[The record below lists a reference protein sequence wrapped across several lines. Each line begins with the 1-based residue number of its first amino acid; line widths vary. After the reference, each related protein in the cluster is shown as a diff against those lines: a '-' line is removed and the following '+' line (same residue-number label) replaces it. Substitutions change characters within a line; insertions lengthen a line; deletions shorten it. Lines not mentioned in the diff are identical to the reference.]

1 MSTEINPK
9 LSQSPKNILKVLEE
23 SLPPISNN
31 SKSKSEIINQSF
43 QTEQSINNIIDS
55 PKKKI
60 IENNDSIKTF
70 CRIRPFNGT
79 NLLFYRSKTDP
90 KILNINSENL
100 QKLNINTNL
109 KLINSYKFTKV
120 FTEENTQ
127 VEIFNET
134 CKKLI
139 DDLVFNYKS
148 GLIFTYGMTNA
159 GKTFTVIGSPNNPGI
174 LPQSLILL
182 FDYYQNKKLN
192 NFNLYCNFV
201 EIYNEDVFDLLSND
215 ESGKNKFYKKKLNVK
230 ENLNNIFYLQDVT
243 FQKLSS
249 LKDFNDSLNLGISKK
264 VHSSTTLNQNSSRSH
279 TIFKIILKKENE
291 NNNFFDQEISLSIV
305 DLAGS
310 ERAKRTDTSGKELQ
324 EACKINQS
332 LSILGKCLESM
343 KHNSIY
349 TNKKLVPFRESKLTK
364 LFCEYFQGDQNIIM
378 ITNINPRKED
388 FEESIRALNYS
399 CLAKDIRP
407 VKSVLN
413 VNNKNSLKLLNKKKD
428 SCSNKIY
435 NNLTEDKNVKNDI
448 NINKNIED
456 IKNGNNNLCKNFD
469 YLSSG
474 EYIINSDNLKTQD
487 ENSNLLT
494 VRNNYSV
501 ENSDI
506 QKLIVEIQNLRSEVL
521 GFTNSNINNTSN
533 VNNKNL
539 SSVSNRSN
547 SNLINDLNNIS
558 SIKNKSINQDLSIDN
573 NIINNNNQ
581 LNFPY
586 NNNFNYLNP
595 YNPYLPNNNY
605 YNNNSYNNI
614 PLLPSAY
621 SINQINNE
629 YPQTFLEKQIN
640 QGLKLIPPQAKNS
653 GLNLIFINSRFSDF
667 HMGKNGPILEED
679 EFESDEEEKQKKKR
693 NNKNKKKKRKNIN
706 HKNQKNNKKNNI
718 RNNKPI
724 KEMLDIL
731 SDDESKKEDSNLF
744 KIRNMSTPIRNNN
757 FDKSVDNFDIIQSKI
772 LINDKNNN
780 IKTPSK
786 EKKNSNDLFQ
796 TVPNNK
802 YKGLFE
808 DFMF

>member
-1 MSTEINPK
+1 MSTEINPN
-9 LSQSPKNILKVLEE
+9 LSESPKNILKVLEE
-23 SLPPISNN
+23 TLPPISNN
-31 SKSKSEIINQSF
+31 SKSKSDIINQI
-43 QTEQSINNIIDS
+43 QIDQSINNIIES
-55 PKKKI
+55 PKKKL

-79 NLLFYRSKTDP
+79 NLLFHRSKTDSQ
-90 KILNINSENL
+90 ILNINSENL

-127 VEIFNET
+127 IEIFNET

-139 DDLVFNYKS
+139 DDLVFNFKS

-182 FDYYQNKKLN
+182 FDYYQNNKLN
-192 NFNLYCNFV
+192 DFNLFCNFV
-201 EIYNEDVFDLLSND
+201 EIYNEEVFDLLSND
-215 ESGKNKFYKKKLNVK
+215 ELGKNKFYKKKLNVK

-413 VNNKNSLKLLNKKKD
+413 INNKNTLKLINKKKD
-428 SCSNKIY
+428 NCINKSN
-435 NNLTEDKNVKNDI
+435 NNLNEDNNVKDDI
-448 NINKNIED
+448 NINKNSED
-456 IKNGNNNLCKNFD
+456 IKNENNNLPLD
-469 YLSSG
+469 YLSRG
-474 EYIINSDNLKTQD
+474 EYIINNDNLKTKD
-487 ENSNLLT
+487 EKSNLLT
-494 VRNNYSV
+494 VRENYSV

-506 QKLIVEIQNLRSEVL
+506 QKLITEIQNLRSEVL
-521 GFTNSNINNTSN
+521 GFTNSNISN
-533 VNNKNL
+533 SNNNKNT
-539 SSVSNRSN
+539 STSTTTSSN
-547 SNLINDLNNIS
+547 SFISNLFNDLNDNS
-558 SIKNKSINQDLSIDN
+558 SIKNKSINQNLSIDN
-573 NIINNNNQ
+573 NTINNNNQ
-581 LNFPY
+581 NNFPY
-586 NNNFNYLNP
+586 NNHFNYFNP
-595 YNPYLPNNNY
+595 YIPHLPNNNY

-614 PLLPSAY
+614 PLLPSPY
-621 SINQINNE
+621 PIKQIRNDYPQSFLERQINESLN
-629 YPQTFLEKQIN
+629 
-640 QGLKLIPPQAKNS
+640 LIPPQAKNS

-679 EFESDEEEKQKKKR
+679 ENESEDEEKQKKKR
-693 NNKNKKKKRKNIN
+693 NNNNNNKKPKRKYN
-706 HKNQKNNKKNNI
+706 KNPKNNKKQKNG
-718 RNNKPI
+718 NNKNI
-724 KEMLDIL
+724 KDIYD
-731 SDDESKKEDSNLF
+731 SSNDNESKQQISNLY
-744 KIRNMSTPIRNNN
+744 KNRNMSTPIRNYN
-757 FDKSVDNFDIIQSKI
+757 FDKSEEKVDIIQSKI
-772 LINDKNNN
+772 LINDNVNN
-780 IKTPSK
+780 ITTPSK
-786 EKKNSNDLFQ
+786 QKKNSNDLFQ

>member
-1 MSTEINPK
+1 MSTEINSN
-9 LSQSPKNILKVLEE
+9 LSESPKNILKVLEE
-23 SLPPISNN
+23 TLPPISNN
-31 SKSKSEIINQSF
+31 SKSKSDIINQI
-43 QTEQSINNIIDS
+43 QIDQSINNIIES
-55 PKKKI
+55 PKKKL

-79 NLLFYRSKTDP
+79 NLLFHRSKTDSQ
-90 KILNINSENL
+90 ILNINSENL

-364 LFCEYFQGDQNIIM
+364 LFCEYFQGEQNIIM
-378 ITNINPRKED
+378 ITNI
-388 FEESIRALNYS
+388 F
-399 CLAKDIRP
+399 
-407 VKSVLN
+407 
-413 VNNKNSLKLLNKKKD
+413 
-428 SCSNKIY
+428 
-435 NNLTEDKNVKNDI
+435 
-448 NINKNIED
+448 
-456 IKNGNNNLCKNFD
+456 
-469 YLSSG
+469 
-474 EYIINSDNLKTQD
+474 
-487 ENSNLLT
+487 
-494 VRNNYSV
+494 
-501 ENSDI
+501 
-506 QKLIVEIQNLRSEVL
+506 
-521 GFTNSNINNTSN
+521 
-533 VNNKNL
+533 
-539 SSVSNRSN
+539 
-547 SNLINDLNNIS
+547 
-558 SIKNKSINQDLSIDN
+558 
-573 NIINNNNQ
+573 
-581 LNFPY
+581 
-586 NNNFNYLNP
+586 
-595 YNPYLPNNNY
+595 
-605 YNNNSYNNI
+605 
-614 PLLPSAY
+614 
-621 SINQINNE
+621 
-629 YPQTFLEKQIN
+629 
-640 QGLKLIPPQAKNS
+640 
-653 GLNLIFINSRFSDF
+653 
-667 HMGKNGPILEED
+667 
-679 EFESDEEEKQKKKR
+679 
-693 NNKNKKKKRKNIN
+693 
-706 HKNQKNNKKNNI
+706 NNI
-718 RNNKPI
+718 RF
-724 KEMLDIL
+724 LD
-731 SDDESKKEDSNLF
+731 F
-744 KIRNMSTPIRNNN
+744 
-757 FDKSVDNFDIIQSKI
+757 FF
-772 LINDKNNN
+772 
-780 IKTPSK
+780 
-786 EKKNSNDLFQ
+786 F
-796 TVPNNK
+796 
-802 YKGLFE
+802 
-808 DFMF
+808 

>member
-1 MSTEINPK
+1 MSTEINPN
-9 LSQSPKNILKVLEE
+9 LSESPKNILKVLEE
-23 SLPPISNN
+23 TLPPISNN
-31 SKSKSEIINQSF
+31 SKSKSDIINQI
-43 QTEQSINNIIDS
+43 QIDQSINNIIES
-55 PKKKI
+55 PKKKL

-79 NLLFYRSKTDP
+79 NLLFHRSKTDSQ
-90 KILNINSENL
+90 ILNINSENL

-127 VEIFNET
+127 IEIFNET

-139 DDLVFNYKS
+139 DDLVFNFKS

-182 FDYYQNKKLN
+182 FDYYQNNKLN
-192 NFNLYCNFV
+192 DFNLFCNFV
-201 EIYNEDVFDLLSND
+201 EIYNEEVFDLLSND
-215 ESGKNKFYKKKLNVK
+215 ELGKNKFYKKKLNVK
-230 ENLNNIFYLQDVT
+230 ENLYNSFYLQDVT

-264 VHSSTTLNQNSSRSH
+264 VHSSTNLNQNSSRSH
-279 TIFKIILKKENE
+279 TIFKIILKNKDE
-291 NNNFFDQEISLSIV
+291 NNNCDQEISLSIV

-364 LFCEYFQGDQNIIM
+364 LFCEYFQGEQNIIM

-413 VNNKNSLKLLNKKKD
+413 INNKNTLKLINKKKD
-428 SCSNKIY
+428 NCINKSN
-435 NNLTEDKNVKNDI
+435 NNLNEDNNVKDDI
-448 NINKNIED
+448 NINKNSED
-456 IKNGNNNLCKNFD
+456 IKNENNNLPLD
-469 YLSSG
+469 YLSRG
-474 EYIINSDNLKTQD
+474 EYIINNDNLKTKD
-487 ENSNLLT
+487 EKSNLLT
-494 VRNNYSV
+494 VRENYSV

-506 QKLIVEIQNLRSEVL
+506 QKLITEIQNLRSEVL
-521 GFTNSNINNTSN
+521 GFTNSNISN
-533 VNNKNL
+533 SNNNKNT
-539 SSVSNRSN
+539 STSTTTSSN
-547 SNLINDLNNIS
+547 SFISNSFNDLNDNS
-558 SIKNKSINQDLSIDN
+558 SIKNKSINQNLSIDN
-573 NIINNNNQ
+573 NTINNNNQ
-581 LNFPY
+581 NNFPY
-586 NNNFNYLNP
+586 NNHFNYFNP
-595 YNPYLPNNNY
+595 YIPHLPNNNY

-614 PLLPSAY
+614 PLLPSPY
-621 SINQINNE
+621 PIKQIRNDYPQSFLERQINESLN
-629 YPQTFLEKQIN
+629 
-640 QGLKLIPPQAKNS
+640 LIPPQAKNS

-679 EFESDEEEKQKKKR
+679 ENESEDEEKQKKKR
-693 NNKNKKKKRKNIN
+693 NNNNNNKKPKRKYN
-706 HKNQKNNKKNNI
+706 KNPKNNKKQKNG
-718 RNNKPI
+718 NNKNI
-724 KEMLDIL
+724 KDIYD
-731 SDDESKKEDSNLF
+731 SSNDNESKQQISNLY
-744 KIRNMSTPIRNNN
+744 KNRNMSTPIRNYN
-757 FDKSVDNFDIIQSKI
+757 FDKSEEKVDIIQSKI
-772 LINDKNNN
+772 LINDNVNN
-780 IKTPSK
+780 ITTPSK
-786 EKKNSNDLFQ
+786 QKKNSNDLFQ

>member
-1 MSTEINPK
+1 MSTEINPN
-9 LSQSPKNILKVLEE
+9 LSESPKNILKVLEE
-23 SLPPISNN
+23 TLPPISNN
-31 SKSKSEIINQSF
+31 SKSKSDIINQI
-43 QTEQSINNIIDS
+43 QIDQSINNIIES
-55 PKKKI
+55 QKKKL

-79 NLLFYRSKTDP
+79 NLLFHRSKTDSQ
-90 KILNINSENL
+90 ILNINSENL

-139 DDLVFNYKS
+139 DDLVFNFKS

-182 FDYYQNKKLN
+182 FDYYQNNKLN
-192 NFNLYCNFV
+192 DFNLFCNFV
-201 EIYNEDVFDLLSND
+201 EIYNEEVFDLLSND
-215 ESGKNKFYKKKLNVK
+215 ELGKNKFYKKKLNVK

-243 FQKLSS
+243 FQKLNS

-264 VHSSTTLNQNSSRSH
+264 VHSSTNLNQNSSRSH
-279 TIFKIILKKENE
+279 TIFKIILKKQNE
-291 NNNFFDQEISLSIV
+291 NNNFEQEISLSIV

-364 LFCEYFQGDQNIIM
+364 LFCEYFQGEQNIIM

-413 VNNKNSLKLLNKKKD
+413 INNKNTLKLINKKKD
-428 SCSNKIY
+428 NCINKSN
-435 NNLTEDKNVKNDI
+435 NNLNEDNNVKDDI
-448 NINKNIED
+448 NINKNSED
-456 IKNGNNNLCKNFD
+456 IKNENNNLPLD
-469 YLSSG
+469 YLSRG
-474 EYIINSDNLKTQD
+474 EYIINNDNLKTKD
-487 ENSNLLT
+487 EKSNLLT
-494 VRNNYSV
+494 VRENYSV

-506 QKLIVEIQNLRSEVL
+506 QKLITEIQNLRSEVL
-521 GFTNSNINNTSN
+521 GFTNSNISN
-533 VNNKNL
+533 SNNNKNT
-539 SSVSNRSN
+539 STSTTTSSN
-547 SNLINDLNNIS
+547 SLISNLFNDLNDNS
-558 SIKNKSINQDLSIDN
+558 SIKNKSINQNLSIDN
-573 NIINNNNQ
+573 NTINNNNQ
-581 LNFPY
+581 NNFPY
-586 NNNFNYLNP
+586 NNHFNYFNP
-595 YNPYLPNNNY
+595 YIPHLPNNNY

-614 PLLPSAY
+614 PLLPSPY
-621 SINQINNE
+621 PIKQIRNDYPQSFLERQINESLN
-629 YPQTFLEKQIN
+629 
-640 QGLKLIPPQAKNS
+640 LIPPQAKNS

-679 EFESDEEEKQKKKR
+679 ENESEDEEKQKKKR
-693 NNKNKKKKRKNIN
+693 NNNNNNKKPKRKYN
-706 HKNQKNNKKNNI
+706 KNPKNNKKQKNG
-718 RNNKPI
+718 NNKNI
-724 KEMLDIL
+724 KDIYD
-731 SDDESKKEDSNLF
+731 SSNDNESKQQISNLY
-744 KIRNMSTPIRNNN
+744 KNRNMSTPIRNYN
-757 FDKSVDNFDIIQSKI
+757 FDKSEEKVDIIQSKI
-772 LINDKNNN
+772 LINDNVNN
-780 IKTPSK
+780 ITTPSK
-786 EKKNSNDLFQ
+786 QKKNSNDLFQ

>member
-1 MSTEINPK
+1 MSTEINPN
-9 LSQSPKNILKVLEE
+9 LSESPKNILKVLEE
-23 SLPPISNN
+23 TLPPISNN
-31 SKSKSEIINQSF
+31 SKSKSDIINQI
-43 QTEQSINNIIDS
+43 QIDQSINNIIES
-55 PKKKI
+55 PKKKL

-79 NLLFYRSKTDP
+79 NLLFHRSKTDSQ
-90 KILNINSENL
+90 ILNINSENL

-127 VEIFNET
+127 IEIFNET

-139 DDLVFNYKS
+139 DDLVFNFKS

-174 LPQSLILL
+174 LPHSLILL
-182 FDYYQNKKLN
+182 FDYYQNNKLN
-192 NFNLYCNFV
+192 DFNLFCNFV
-201 EIYNEDVFDLLSND
+201 EIYNEEVFDLLSND
-215 ESGKNKFYKKKLNVK
+215 ELGKNKFYKKKLNVK

-243 FQKLSS
+243 FQKLNS

-264 VHSSTTLNQNSSRSH
+264 VHSSTNLNQNSSRSH
-279 TIFKIILKKENE
+279 TIFKIILKNKDENDNCE
-291 NNNFFDQEISLSIV
+291 QEISLSIV

-364 LFCEYFQGDQNIIM
+364 LFCEYFQGEQNIIM

-413 VNNKNSLKLLNKKKD
+413 INNKNTLKLINKKKD
-428 SCSNKIY
+428 NCINKSN
-435 NNLTEDKNVKNDI
+435 NNLNEDNNVKNDI
-448 NINKNIED
+448 NINKNSED
-456 IKNGNNNLCKNFD
+456 IKNENNNLPLD
-469 YLSSG
+469 YLSRG
-474 EYIINSDNLKTQD
+474 EYIINNDNLKTKD
-487 ENSNLLT
+487 EKSNLLT
-494 VRNNYSV
+494 VRENYSV

-506 QKLIVEIQNLRSEVL
+506 QKLITEIQNLRSEVL
-521 GFTNSNINNTSN
+521 GFTNSNISN
-533 VNNKNL
+533 SNNNKNT
-539 SSVSNRSN
+539 STSTTTSSN
-547 SNLINDLNNIS
+547 SFISNLFNDLNDNS
-558 SIKNKSINQDLSIDN
+558 SIKNKSINQNLSIDN
-573 NIINNNNQ
+573 NTINNNNQ
-581 LNFPY
+581 NNFPY
-586 NNNFNYLNP
+586 NNHFNYFNP
-595 YNPYLPNNNY
+595 YIPHLPNNNY

-614 PLLPSAY
+614 PLLPSPY
-621 SINQINNE
+621 PIKQIRNDYPQSFLERQINESLN
-629 YPQTFLEKQIN
+629 
-640 QGLKLIPPQAKNS
+640 LIPPQAKNS

-679 EFESDEEEKQKKKR
+679 ENESEDEEKQKKKR
-693 NNKNKKKKRKNIN
+693 NNNNNNKKPKRKYN
-706 HKNQKNNKKNNI
+706 KNPKNNKKQKNG
-718 RNNKPI
+718 NNKNI
-724 KEMLDIL
+724 KDIYD
-731 SDDESKKEDSNLF
+731 SSNDNESKQQISNLY
-744 KIRNMSTPIRNNN
+744 KNRNMSTPIRNYN
-757 FDKSVDNFDIIQSKI
+757 FDKSEEKVDIIQSKI
-772 LINDKNNN
+772 LINDNVNN
-780 IKTPSK
+780 ITTPSK
-786 EKKNSNDLFQ
+786 QKKNSNDLFQ

>member
-1 MSTEINPK
+1 MSTEINPN
-9 LSQSPKNILKVLEE
+9 LSESPKNILKVLEE
-23 SLPPISNN
+23 TLPPISNN
-31 SKSKSEIINQSF
+31 SKSKSDIINQI
-43 QTEQSINNIIDS
+43 QIDQSINNIIES
-55 PKKKI
+55 PKKKL

-79 NLLFYRSKTDP
+79 NLLFHRSKTDSQ
-90 KILNINSENL
+90 ILNINSENL

-127 VEIFNET
+127 IEIFNET

-139 DDLVFNYKS
+139 DDLVFNFKS

-182 FDYYQNKKLN
+182 FDYYQNNKLN
-192 NFNLYCNFV
+192 DFNLFCNFV
-201 EIYNEDVFDLLSND
+201 EIYNEEVFDLLSND
-215 ESGKNKFYKKKLNVK
+215 ELGKNKFYKKKLNVK

-243 FQKLSS
+243 FQKLNS

-264 VHSSTTLNQNSSRSH
+264 VHSSTNLNQNSSRSH
-279 TIFKIILKKENE
+279 TIFKIILKNKDE
-291 NNNFFDQEISLSIV
+291 NNNCDQEISLSIV

-364 LFCEYFQGDQNIIM
+364 LFCEYFQGEQNIIM

-413 VNNKNSLKLLNKKKD
+413 INNKNTLKLINKKKD
-428 SCSNKIY
+428 NCINKSN
-435 NNLTEDKNVKNDI
+435 NNLNEDNNVKDDI
-448 NINKNIED
+448 NINKNSED
-456 IKNGNNNLCKNFD
+456 IKNENNNLPLD
-469 YLSSG
+469 YLSRG
-474 EYIINSDNLKTQD
+474 EYIINNDNLKTKD
-487 ENSNLLT
+487 EKSNLLT
-494 VRNNYSV
+494 VRENYSV

-506 QKLIVEIQNLRSEVL
+506 QKLITEIQNLRSEVL
-521 GFTNSNINNTSN
+521 GFTNSNISN
-533 VNNKNL
+533 SNNNKNT
-539 SSVSNRSN
+539 STSTTTSSN
-547 SNLINDLNNIS
+547 SFISNLFNDLNDNS
-558 SIKNKSINQDLSIDN
+558 SIKNKSINQNLSIDN
-573 NIINNNNQ
+573 NTINNNNQ
-581 LNFPY
+581 NNFPY
-586 NNNFNYLNP
+586 NNHFNYFNP
-595 YNPYLPNNNY
+595 YIPHLPNNNY

-614 PLLPSAY
+614 PLLPSPYPIKQIRNDY
-621 SINQINNE
+621 SQSFLERQINESLN
-629 YPQTFLEKQIN
+629 
-640 QGLKLIPPQAKNS
+640 LIPPQAKNS

-679 EFESDEEEKQKKKR
+679 ENESEDEEKQKKKR
-693 NNKNKKKKRKNIN
+693 NNNNNNKKPKRKYN
-706 HKNQKNNKKNNI
+706 KNPKNNKKQKNG
-718 RNNKPI
+718 NNKNI
-724 KEMLDIL
+724 KDIYD
-731 SDDESKKEDSNLF
+731 SSNDNESKQQISNLY
-744 KIRNMSTPIRNNN
+744 KNRNMSTPIRNYN
-757 FDKSVDNFDIIQSKI
+757 FDKSEEKVDIIQSKI
-772 LINDKNNN
+772 LINDNVNN
-780 IKTPSK
+780 ITTPSK
-786 EKKNSNDLFQ
+786 QKKNSNDLFQ

>member
-1 MSTEINPK
+1 MSTEINPN
-9 LSQSPKNILKVLEE
+9 LSESPKNILKVLEE
-23 SLPPISNN
+23 TLPPISNN
-31 SKSKSEIINQSF
+31 SKSKSDIINQI
-43 QTEQSINNIIDS
+43 QIDQSINNIIES
-55 PKKKI
+55 PKKKL

-79 NLLFYRSKTDP
+79 NLLFHRSKTDSQ
-90 KILNINSENL
+90 ILNINSENL

-127 VEIFNET
+127 IEIFNET

-139 DDLVFNYKS
+139 DDLVFNFKS

-182 FDYYQNKKLN
+182 FDYYQNNKLN
-192 NFNLYCNFV
+192 DFNLFCNFV
-201 EIYNEDVFDLLSND
+201 EIYNEEVFDLLSND
-215 ESGKNKFYKKKLNVK
+215 ELGKNKFYKKKLNVK

-243 FQKLSS
+243 FQKLNS

-264 VHSSTTLNQNSSRSH
+264 VHSSTNLNQNSSRSH
-279 TIFKIILKKENE
+279 TIFKIILKNKDENDNCE
-291 NNNFFDQEISLSIV
+291 QEISLSIV

-364 LFCEYFQGDQNIIM
+364 LFCEYFQGEQNIIM

-413 VNNKNSLKLLNKKKD
+413 INNKNTLKLINKKKD
-428 SCSNKIY
+428 NCINKSN
-435 NNLTEDKNVKNDI
+435 NNLNEDNNVKNDI
-448 NINKNIED
+448 NINKNSED
-456 IKNGNNNLCKNFD
+456 IKNENNNLPLD
-469 YLSSG
+469 YLSRG
-474 EYIINSDNLKTQD
+474 EYIINNDNLKTKD
-487 ENSNLLT
+487 EKSNLLT
-494 VRNNYSV
+494 VRENYSV

-506 QKLIVEIQNLRSEVL
+506 QKLITEIQNLRSEVL
-521 GFTNSNINNTSN
+521 GFTNSNISN
-533 VNNKNL
+533 SNNNKNT
-539 SSVSNRSN
+539 STSTTTSSN
-547 SNLINDLNNIS
+547 SFISNLFNDLNDNS
-558 SIKNKSINQDLSIDN
+558 SIKNKSINQNLSIDN
-573 NIINNNNQ
+573 NTINNNNQ
-581 LNFPY
+581 NNFPY
-586 NNNFNYLNP
+586 NNHFNYFNP
-595 YNPYLPNNNY
+595 YIPHLPNNNY

-614 PLLPSAY
+614 PLLPSPY
-621 SINQINNE
+621 PIKQIRNDYPQSFLERQINESLN
-629 YPQTFLEKQIN
+629 
-640 QGLKLIPPQAKNS
+640 LIPPQAKNS

-679 EFESDEEEKQKKKR
+679 ENESEDEEKQKKKR
-693 NNKNKKKKRKNIN
+693 NNNNNNKKPKRKYN
-706 HKNQKNNKKNNI
+706 KNPKNNKKQKNG
-718 RNNKPI
+718 NNKNI
-724 KEMLDIL
+724 KDIYD
-731 SDDESKKEDSNLF
+731 SSNDNESKQQISNLY
-744 KIRNMSTPIRNNN
+744 KNRNMSTPIRNYN
-757 FDKSVDNFDIIQSKI
+757 FDKSEEKVDIIQSKI
-772 LINDKNNN
+772 LINDNVNN
-780 IKTPSK
+780 ITTPSK
-786 EKKNSNDLFQ
+786 QKKNSNDLFQ

>member
-1 MSTEINPK
+1 MSTEINSN
-9 LSQSPKNILKVLEE
+9 LSESPKNILKVLEE
-23 SLPPISNN
+23 TLPPISNN
-31 SKSKSEIINQSF
+31 SKSKSDIINQI
-43 QTEQSINNIIDS
+43 QIDQSINNIIES
-55 PKKKI
+55 PKKKL

-79 NLLFYRSKTDP
+79 NLLFHRSKTDSQ
-90 KILNINSENL
+90 ILNINSENL

-127 VEIFNET
+127 IEIFNET

-139 DDLVFNYKS
+139 DDLVFNFKS

-182 FDYYQNKKLN
+182 FDYYQNNKLN
-192 NFNLYCNFV
+192 DFNLFCNFV
-201 EIYNEDVFDLLSND
+201 EIYNEEVFDLLSND
-215 ESGKNKFYKKKLNVK
+215 ELGKNKFYKKKLNVK

-264 VHSSTTLNQNSSRSH
+264 VHSSTNLNQNSSRSH
-279 TIFKIILKKENE
+279 TIFKIILKNKDE
-291 NNNFFDQEISLSIV
+291 NNNCDQEISLSIV

-413 VNNKNSLKLLNKKKD
+413 INNKNTLKLINKKKD
-428 SCSNKIY
+428 NYINKSN
-435 NNLTEDKNVKNDI
+435 NNLNEDNNVKDDI
-448 NINKNIED
+448 NINKNSED
-456 IKNGNNNLCKNFD
+456 IKNENNNLPLD
-469 YLSSG
+469 YLSRG
-474 EYIINSDNLKTQD
+474 EYIINNDNLKTKD
-487 ENSNLLT
+487 EKSNLLT
-494 VRNNYSV
+494 VRENYSV

-506 QKLIVEIQNLRSEVL
+506 QKLITEIQNLRSEVL
-521 GFTNSNINNTSN
+521 GFTNSNISN
-533 VNNKNL
+533 SNNNKNT
-539 SSVSNRSN
+539 STSTTTSSN
-547 SNLINDLNNIS
+547 SFTSNLFNDLNDNS
-558 SIKNKSINQDLSIDN
+558 SIKNKSINQNLSIDN
-573 NIINNNNQ
+573 NTINNNNQ
-581 LNFPY
+581 NNFPY
-586 NNNFNYLNP
+586 NNHFNYFNP
-595 YNPYLPNNNY
+595 YIPHLPNNNY

-614 PLLPSAY
+614 PLLPSPY
-621 SINQINNE
+621 PIKQIRNDYPQSFLERQINESLN
-629 YPQTFLEKQIN
+629 
-640 QGLKLIPPQAKNS
+640 LIPPQAKNS

-679 EFESDEEEKQKKKR
+679 ENESEDEEKQKKKR
-693 NNKNKKKKRKNIN
+693 NNNNNNKKPKRKYN
-706 HKNQKNNKKNNI
+706 KNPKNNKKQKNG
-718 RNNKPI
+718 NNKNI
-724 KEMLDIL
+724 KDIYD
-731 SDDESKKEDSNLF
+731 SSNDNESKQQISNLY
-744 KIRNMSTPIRNNN
+744 KNRNMSTPIRNYN
-757 FDKSVDNFDIIQSKI
+757 FDKSEEKVDIIQSKI
-772 LINDKNNN
+772 LINDNVNN
-780 IKTPSK
+780 ITTPSK
-786 EKKNSNDLFQ
+786 QKKNSNDLFQ

>member
-1 MSTEINPK
+1 MSTEINPN
-9 LSQSPKNILKVLEE
+9 LSESPKNILKVLEE
-23 SLPPISNN
+23 TLPPISNN
-31 SKSKSEIINQSF
+31 SKSKSDIINQI
-43 QTEQSINNIIDS
+43 QIDQSINNIIES
-55 PKKKI
+55 PKKKL

-79 NLLFYRSKTDP
+79 NLLFHRSKTDSQ
-90 KILNINSENL
+90 ILNINSENL

-127 VEIFNET
+127 IEIFNET

-139 DDLVFNYKS
+139 DDLVFNFKS

-182 FDYYQNKKLN
+182 FDYYQNNKLN
-192 NFNLYCNFV
+192 DFNLFCNFV
-201 EIYNEDVFDLLSND
+201 EIYNEEVFDLLSND
-215 ESGKNKFYKKKLNVK
+215 ELGKNKFYKKKLNVK

-264 VHSSTTLNQNSSRSH
+264 VHSSTNLNQNSSRSH
-279 TIFKIILKKENE
+279 TIFKIILKNKDE
-291 NNNFFDQEISLSIV
+291 NNNCDQEISLSIV

-364 LFCEYFQGDQNIIM
+364 LFCEYFQGEQNIIM

-413 VNNKNSLKLLNKKKD
+413 INNKNTLKLINKKKD
-428 SCSNKIY
+428 NCINKSN
-435 NNLTEDKNVKNDI
+435 NNLNEDNNVKDDI
-448 NINKNIED
+448 NINKNSED
-456 IKNGNNNLCKNFD
+456 IKNENNNLPLD
-469 YLSSG
+469 YLSRG
-474 EYIINSDNLKTQD
+474 EYIINNDNLKTKD
-487 ENSNLLT
+487 EKSNLLT
-494 VRNNYSV
+494 VRENYSV

-521 GFTNSNINNTSN
+521 GFTNSNISN
-533 VNNKNL
+533 SNNNKNT
-539 SSVSNRSN
+539 STSTTTSSN
-547 SNLINDLNNIS
+547 SFISNLFNDLNDNS
-558 SIKNKSINQDLSIDN
+558 SIKNKSINQNLSIDN
-573 NIINNNNQ
+573 NTINNNNQ
-581 LNFPY
+581 NNFPY
-586 NNNFNYLNP
+586 NNHFNYFNP
-595 YNPYLPNNNY
+595 YIPHLPNNNY

-614 PLLPSAY
+614 PLLPSPY
-621 SINQINNE
+621 PIKQIRNDYPQSFLERQINESLN
-629 YPQTFLEKQIN
+629 
-640 QGLKLIPPQAKNS
+640 LIPPQAKNS

-679 EFESDEEEKQKKKR
+679 ENESEDEEKQKKKR
-693 NNKNKKKKRKNIN
+693 NNNNNNKKPKRKYN
-706 HKNQKNNKKNNI
+706 KNPKNNKKQKNG
-718 RNNKPI
+718 NNKNI
-724 KEMLDIL
+724 KDIYD
-731 SDDESKKEDSNLF
+731 SSNDNESKQQISNLY
-744 KIRNMSTPIRNNN
+744 KNRNMSTPIRNYN
-757 FDKSVDNFDIIQSKI
+757 FDKSEEKVDIIQSKI
-772 LINDKNNN
+772 LINDNVNN
-780 IKTPSK
+780 ITTPSK
-786 EKKNSNDLFQ
+786 QKKNSNDLFQ

>member
-1 MSTEINPK
+1 M
-9 LSQSPKNILKVLEE
+9 
-23 SLPPISNN
+23 
-31 SKSKSEIINQSF
+31 
-43 QTEQSINNIIDS
+43 
-55 PKKKI
+55 
-60 IENNDSIKTF
+60 
-70 CRIRPFNGT
+70 
-79 NLLFYRSKTDP
+79 
-90 KILNINSENL
+90 
-100 QKLNINTNL
+100 
-109 KLINSYKFTKV
+109 
-120 FTEENTQ
+120 
-127 VEIFNET
+127 
-134 CKKLI
+134 
-139 DDLVFNYKS
+139 
-148 GLIFTYGMTNA
+148 
-159 GKTFTVIGSPNNPGI
+159 
-174 LPQSLILL
+174 
-182 FDYYQNKKLN
+182 
-192 NFNLYCNFV
+192 
-201 EIYNEDVFDLLSND
+201 
-215 ESGKNKFYKKKLNVK
+215 
-230 ENLNNIFYLQDVT
+230 
-243 FQKLSS
+243 
-249 LKDFNDSLNLGISKK
+249 NLGISKK

-521 GFTNSNINNTSN
+521 GFTNSNISN
-533 VNNKNL
+533 SNNNKNT
-539 SSVSNRSN
+539 STSTTTSSN
-547 SNLINDLNNIS
+547 SFISNLFNDLNDNS
-558 SIKNKSINQDLSIDN
+558 SIKNKSINQNLSIDN
-573 NIINNNNQ
+573 NTINNNNQ
-581 LNFPY
+581 NNFPY
-586 NNNFNYLNP
+586 NNHFNYFNP
-595 YNPYLPNNNY
+595 YIPHLPNNNY

-614 PLLPSAY
+614 PLLPSPY
-621 SINQINNE
+621 PIKQIRNDYPQSFLERQINESLN
-629 YPQTFLEKQIN
+629 
-640 QGLKLIPPQAKNS
+640 LIPPQAKNS

-786 EKKNSNDLFQ
+786 EKKSSNDLFQ

>member
-1 MSTEINPK
+1 MSTEINPN
-9 LSQSPKNILKVLEE
+9 LSESPKNILKVLEE
-23 SLPPISNN
+23 TLPPISNN
-31 SKSKSEIINQSF
+31 SKSKSDIINQI
-43 QTEQSINNIIDS
+43 QIDQSINNIIES
-55 PKKKI
+55 PKKKL

-79 NLLFYRSKTDP
+79 NLLFHRSKTDSQ
-90 KILNINSENL
+90 ILNINSENL

-127 VEIFNET
+127 IEIFNET

-139 DDLVFNYKS
+139 DDLVFNFKS

-182 FDYYQNKKLN
+182 FDYYQNNKLN
-192 NFNLYCNFV
+192 DFNLFCNFV
-201 EIYNEDVFDLLSND
+201 EIYNEEVFDLLSND
-215 ESGKNKFYKKKLNVK
+215 ELGKNKFYKKKLNVK

-243 FQKLSS
+243 FQKLNS

-264 VHSSTTLNQNSSRSH
+264 VHSSTNLNQNSSRSH
-279 TIFKIILKKENE
+279 TIFKIILKNKDE
-291 NNNFFDQEISLSIV
+291 NNNCDQEISLSIV

-364 LFCEYFQGDQNIIM
+364 LFCEYFQGEQNIIM

-413 VNNKNSLKLLNKKKD
+413 INNKNTLKLINKKKD
-428 SCSNKIY
+428 NCINKSN
-435 NNLTEDKNVKNDI
+435 NNLNEDNNVKNDI
-448 NINKNIED
+448 NINKNSED
-456 IKNGNNNLCKNFD
+456 IKNENNNLPLD
-469 YLSSG
+469 YLSRG
-474 EYIINSDNLKTQD
+474 EYIINNDNLKTKD
-487 ENSNLLT
+487 EKSNLLT
-494 VRNNYSV
+494 VRENYSV

-506 QKLIVEIQNLRSEVL
+506 QKLITEIQNLRSEVL
-521 GFTNSNINNTSN
+521 GFTNSNISN
-533 VNNKNL
+533 SNNNKNT
-539 SSVSNRSN
+539 STSTTTSSN
-547 SNLINDLNNIS
+547 SFISNLFNDLNDNS
-558 SIKNKSINQDLSIDN
+558 SIKNKSINQNLSIDN
-573 NIINNNNQ
+573 NTINNNNQ
-581 LNFPY
+581 NNFPY
-586 NNNFNYLNP
+586 NNHFNYFNP
-595 YNPYLPNNNY
+595 YIPHLPNNNY

-614 PLLPSAY
+614 PLLPSPY
-621 SINQINNE
+621 PIKQIRNDYPQSFLERQINESLN
-629 YPQTFLEKQIN
+629 
-640 QGLKLIPPQAKNS
+640 LIPPQAKNS

-679 EFESDEEEKQKKKR
+679 ENESEDEEKQKKKR
-693 NNKNKKKKRKNIN
+693 NNNNNNKKPKRKYN
-706 HKNQKNNKKNNI
+706 KNPKNNKKQKNG
-718 RNNKPI
+718 NNKNI
-724 KEMLDIL
+724 KDIYD
-731 SDDESKKEDSNLF
+731 SSNDNESKQQISNLY
-744 KIRNMSTPIRNNN
+744 KNRNMSTPIRNYN
-757 FDKSVDNFDIIQSKI
+757 FDKSEEKVDIIQSKI
-772 LINDKNNN
+772 LINDNVNN
-780 IKTPSK
+780 ITTPSK
-786 EKKNSNDLFQ
+786 QKKNSNDLFQ

>member
-1 MSTEINPK
+1 MSTEINPI

-23 SLPPISNN
+23 TLPPIANN
-31 SKSKSEIINQSF
+31 SKSKSDIINQSF
-43 QTEQSINNIIDS
+43 QMDHSINNILES

-60 IENNDSIKTF
+60 NENNNSIKTF

-79 NLLFYRSKTDP
+79 NFLFHRSKIDST
-90 KILNINSENL
+90 ILNINSENL

-139 DDLVFNYKS
+139 DDLVFNNKS

-159 GKTFTVIGSPNNPGI
+159 GKTFTVIGAPNNPGI

-192 NFNLYCNFV
+192 DFNLFCNFV

-230 ENLNNIFYLQDVT
+230 ENLYNSFYLQDVT

-264 VHSSTTLNQNSSRSH
+264 VHSSTNLNQNSSRSH
-279 TIFKIILKKENE
+279 TIFKIILKKQNE
-291 NNNFFDQEISLSIV
+291 NNNFEQEISLSIV

-364 LFCEYFQGDQNIIM
+364 LFCEYFQGEQNIIM

-413 VNNKNSLKLLNKKKD
+413 VNNKNSLKLFNKKKD
-428 SCSNKIY
+428 SSLNKND
-435 NNLTEDKNVKNDI
+435 NNLNEDKNIKNEI
-448 NINKNIED
+448 NINKNSED
-456 IKNGNNNLCKNFD
+456 IKKGNNNLCKNNHN
-469 YLSSG
+469 SSNG
-474 EYIINSDNLKTQD
+474 EYVINSDNLKIQD
-487 ENSNLLT
+487 ENNNGLT

-501 ENSDI
+501 DNSDI

-521 GFTNSNINNTSN
+521 GFTNSNINNNSN
-533 VNNKNL
+533 INSKNL
-539 SSVSNRSN
+539 SSNSKTNSVN
-547 SNLINDLNNIS
+547 SNFLNDLNEIS
-558 SIKNKSINQDLSIDN
+558 SIKNKSINQDLSIDK
-573 NIINNNNQ
+573 NIINNHNQ

-586 NNNFNYLNP
+586 NTNFNYI
-595 YNPYLPNNNY
+595 NPYLPNNNY
-605 YNNNSYNNI
+605 SNNNSYNNI
-614 PLLPSAY
+614 PLLPSPY
-621 SINQINNE
+621 TINHIKND
-629 YPQTFLEKQIN
+629 YPQTFLEQQIN
-640 QGLKLIPPQAKNS
+640 QGLNLLPPQAKNS

-679 EFESDEEEKQKKKR
+679 EYESDDEDKPKKKR
-693 NNKNKKKKRKNIN
+693 NNKNKKRKKKIN
-706 HKNQKNNKKNNI
+706 NNKNQRNNKKQII
-718 RNNKPI
+718 RNTKPI
-724 KEMLDIL
+724 KEILDIL
-731 SDDESKKEDSNLF
+731 SDDESKKEDSNLI
-744 KIRNMSTPIRNNN
+744 KIRNMSTPIKNNT
-757 FDKSVDNFDIIQSKI
+757 FDKSVDNSDIIQSKI
-772 LINDKNNN
+772 LIGDTNNN
-780 IKTPSK
+780 IKTPPK
-786 EKKNSNDLFQ
+786 EKKNSNDIFQ

-802 YKGLFE
+802 YKGLFK

>member
-1 MSTEINPK
+1 MSTEINPI

-23 SLPPISNN
+23 TLPPIANN
-31 SKSKSEIINQSF
+31 SKSKSDIINQSF
-43 QTEQSINNIIDS
+43 QIDHSINNILES

-60 IENNDSIKTF
+60 NENNNSIKTF

-79 NLLFYRSKTDP
+79 NFLFHRSKIDST
-90 KILNINSENL
+90 ILNINSENL

-139 DDLVFNYKS
+139 DDLVFNNKS

-159 GKTFTVIGSPNNPGI
+159 GKTFTVIGAPNNPGI

-192 NFNLYCNFV
+192 DFNLFCNFV

-230 ENLNNIFYLQDVT
+230 ENLYNSFYLQDVT

-264 VHSSTTLNQNSSRSH
+264 VHSSTNLNQNSSRSH
-279 TIFKIILKKENE
+279 TIFKIILKKQNE
-291 NNNFFDQEISLSIV
+291 NNNFEQEISLSIV

-364 LFCEYFQGDQNIIM
+364 LFCEYFQGEQNIIM

-413 VNNKNSLKLLNKKKD
+413 VNNKNSLKLFNKKKD
-428 SCSNKIY
+428 SSLNKND
-435 NNLTEDKNVKNDI
+435 NNLNEDKNIKNEI
-448 NINKNIED
+448 NINKNSED
-456 IKNGNNNLCKNFD
+456 IKKGNNNLCKNNHN
-469 YLSSG
+469 SSNG
-474 EYIINSDNLKTQD
+474 EYVINSDNLKIQD
-487 ENSNLLT
+487 ENNNGLT

-501 ENSDI
+501 DNSDI

-521 GFTNSNINNTSN
+521 GFTNSNINNNSN
-533 VNNKNL
+533 INSKNL
-539 SSVSNRSN
+539 SSNSKTNSVN
-547 SNLINDLNNIS
+547 SNFLHDLNEIS
-558 SIKNKSINQDLSIDN
+558 SIKNKSINQDLLIEKN
-573 NIINNNNQ
+573 INNNHNQ

-586 NNNFNYLNP
+586 NTNFNYI
-595 YNPYLPNNNY
+595 NPYLPNNNY
-605 YNNNSYNNI
+605 SNNNSYNNI
-614 PLLPSAY
+614 PLLPSPY
-621 SINQINNE
+621 TINRIKND
-629 YPQTFLEKQIN
+629 YPQTFLEQQIN
-640 QGLKLIPPQAKNS
+640 QGLNLLPPQAKNS

-679 EFESDEEEKQKKKR
+679 EYESDDEDKPKKKR
-693 NNKNKKKKRKNIN
+693 NNKNKKRKKKIN
-706 HKNQKNNKKNNI
+706 NNKNQRNNKKQII
-718 RNNKPI
+718 RNTKPI
-724 KEMLDIL
+724 KEILDIL
-731 SDDESKKEDSNLF
+731 SDDESKKEDSNLI
-744 KIRNMSTPIRNNN
+744 KIRNMSTPIKNNT

-772 LINDKNNN
+772 LIGDTNNN
-780 IKTPSK
+780 IKTPPK
-786 EKKNSNDLFQ
+786 EKKNSNDIFQ

-802 YKGLFE
+802 YKGLFK

>member
-43 QTEQSINNIIDS
+43 QIEQSINNIIDS

-90 KILNINSENL
+90 KMLNINSENL

-230 ENLNNIFYLQDVT
+230 ENLYNSFYLQDVT
-243 FQKLSS
+243 FQKLNS

-264 VHSSTTLNQNSSRSH
+264 VHSSTNLNQNSSRSH
-279 TIFKIILKKENE
+279 TIFKIILKNKDE
-291 NNNFFDQEISLSIV
+291 NNNCDQEISLSIV

-364 LFCEYFQGDQNIIM
+364 LFCEYFQGEQNIIM

-413 VNNKNSLKLLNKKKD
+413 INNKNTLKLINKKKD
-428 SCSNKIY
+428 NYINKSN
-435 NNLTEDKNVKNDI
+435 NNLNEDNNVKDDI
-448 NINKNIED
+448 NINKNSED
-456 IKNGNNNLCKNFD
+456 IKNENNNLPLD
-469 YLSSG
+469 YLSRG
-474 EYIINSDNLKTQD
+474 EYIINNDNLKTKD
-487 ENSNLLT
+487 EKSNLLT
-494 VRNNYSV
+494 VRENYSV

-506 QKLIVEIQNLRSEVL
+506 QKLITEIQNLRSEVL
-521 GFTNSNINNTSN
+521 GFTNSNISN
-533 VNNKNL
+533 SNNNKNT
-539 SSVSNRSN
+539 STSTTTSSN
-547 SNLINDLNNIS
+547 SFTSNLFNDLNDNS
-558 SIKNKSINQDLSIDN
+558 SIKNKSINQNLSIDN
-573 NIINNNNQ
+573 NTINNNNQ
-581 LNFPY
+581 NNFPY
-586 NNNFNYLNP
+586 NNHFNYFNP
-595 YNPYLPNNNY
+595 YIPHLPNNNY

-614 PLLPSAY
+614 PLLPSPY
-621 SINQINNE
+621 PIKQIRNDYPQSFLERQINESLN
-629 YPQTFLEKQIN
+629 
-640 QGLKLIPPQAKNS
+640 LIPPQAKNS

-679 EFESDEEEKQKKKR
+679 ENESEDEEKQKKKR
-693 NNKNKKKKRKNIN
+693 NNNNNNKKPKRKYN
-706 HKNQKNNKKNNI
+706 KNPKNNKKQKNG
-718 RNNKPI
+718 NNKNI
-724 KEMLDIL
+724 KDIYD
-731 SDDESKKEDSNLF
+731 SSNDNESKQQISNLY
-744 KIRNMSTPIRNNN
+744 KNRNMSTPIRNYN
-757 FDKSVDNFDIIQSKI
+757 FDKSEEKVDIIQSKI
-772 LINDKNNN
+772 LINDNVNN
-780 IKTPSK
+780 ITTPSK
-786 EKKNSNDLFQ
+786 QKKNSNDLFQ